1 MGKRNHLDNFIIAGN
16 TGFIGQNLHY
26 FLQKKYK
33 KNKIFGFGSKKIN
46 LTKKK
51 DIEKLKS
58 RINSKT
64 VIFFLST
71 NKEQA
76 KASAKHFEINLN
88 IINNLIEVLK
98 KKKPKKLIF
107 FSSQVIYGENT
118 NNNFTTEKTL
128 PNPTSLYGIAKY
140 TSERLL
146 LKAANDFEFDL
157 MIVRMPRIYG
167 PGDNPKNYG
176 PTKFVNFFKNKQT
189 LEVYGNGSEKRDFV
203 HIIDLVKVL
212 EKLYKK
218 NYSGSVNICTGVP
231 YSFKEVIKT
240 IEKLVEQKMLV
251 KYKKRT
257 RPKVNHIMI
266 NKRLIKIIGKYNFIN
281 LKNGIKTLLN
291 EKE

>member
-1 MGKRNHLDNFIIAGN
+1 
-16 TGFIGQNLHY
+16 
-26 FLQKKYK
+26 
-33 KNKIFGFGSKKIN
+33 
-46 LTKKK
+46 
-51 DIEKLKS
+51 
-58 RINSKT
+58 
-64 VIFFLST
+64 
-71 NKEQA
+71 
-76 KASAKHFEINLN
+76 
-88 IINNLIEVLK
+88 
-98 KKKPKKLIF
+98 
-107 FSSQVIYGENT
+107 
-118 NNNFTTEKTL
+118 
-128 PNPTSLYGIAKY
+128 
-140 TSERLL
+140 
-146 LKAANDFEFDL
+146 
-157 MIVRMPRIYG
+157 MPRIYG

-266 NKRLIKIIGKYNFIN
+266 NKHLIKIIGKYNFIN